1 MEPRSDIRSIEHP
14 TLSRHSLGGSLCSEI
29 FHPTLTSRQT
39 HEFVVFYGWYLQC
52 PISWPSGFRTLCI
65 ESYLGVKPSC
75 CGLYE
80 DIKSCTHRLEERQ
93 CLEICT
99 RRHNVHYRLLIFF
112 RHLALFEHFAWTG
125 ISPCWAFFLDGHLV
139 LMGISLRW
147 TFHLVGHL
155 ALMDILPKWTF
166 HLIRY
171 FT

>member
-1 MEPRSDIRSIEHP
+1 MEPRSNIRSIEHP

-39 HEFVVFYGWYLQC
+39 HELVVFYGRYLQC

-75 CGLYE
+75 CGSYE
-80 DIKSCTHRLEERQ
+80 DIKSCTHHLEERR

-99 RRHNVHYRLLIFF
+99 RRHNVHYRILIFLWESCF
-112 RHLALFEHFAWTG
+112 VWTL
-125 ISPCWAFFLDGHLV
+125 CLDGHFTL
-139 LMGISLRW
+139 LG
-147 TFHLVGHL
+147 
-155 ALMDILPKWTF
+155 ILPRWA
-166 HLIRY
+166 LGRNGY